1 MLNFVYE
8 ACCCT
13 FVPKGLVFMKA
24 SEANVKQAVELLK
37 VLISTPSISREE
49 GDATDKLQLFI
60 ERGAPVR
67 CDVHRHLNNLWCVA
81 PGYDASRPTLLLD
94 AHIDTV
100 KPVAG
105 WSKHPFTPIVEG
117 DVIYGLGSNDDGASL
132 VTLLQVFYN
141 ICQKPQRYNTIF
153 LASAE
158 EEVSGINGIEAV
170 LPHLPALSCAIV
182 GEPTSMQPAIAEKGL
197 MVLDCVAD
205 GVSGHAARNEGVNA
219 LYKALGDI
227 DWFRNHKS
235 TKSSPLLGD
244 VKMTVTQI
252 NAGTQH
258 NVIPDK
264 CEFVVDIRSNECY
277 SNKELLEII
286 KSNVSC
292 NVTARS
298 TRLNSSF
305 IPLEHPLVARAV
317 AMGCVPYGSP
327 TLSNNALL
335 AGVPTLKMGP
345 GDTTRSHTANE
356 YVLISEIRDGIEKF
370 TAMLDG
376 LKL

>member
-1 MLNFVYE
+1 MP
-8 ACCCT
+8 CGCCT
-13 FVPKGLVFMKA
+13 FVPERRNCMKV

-37 VLISTPSISREE
+37 VLISTPSVSREE
-49 GDATDKLQLFI
+49 GDAADKLQLFI

-67 CDVHRHLNNLWCVA
+67 CDVRRHLNNLWCVA
-81 PGYDASRPTLLLD
+81 PGFDASRPTLLLD

-132 VTLLQVFYN
+132 VTMLQVFYQ
-141 ICQKPQRYNTIF
+141 ICQKPQQYNTIF

-158 EEVSGINGIEAV
+158 EEVSGVNGIEAV
-170 LPHLPALSCAIV
+170 LPHLPAISCAVV
-182 GEPTSMQPAIAEKGL
+182 GEPTSMQPAVAEKGL

-219 LYKALGDI
+219 LYRAIADI
-227 DWFRNHKS
+227 EWFRAHNCTRTS
-235 TKSSPLLGD
+235 GLLGD

-264 CEFVVDIRSNECY
+264 CSYVVDIRSNECY
-277 SNKELLEII
+277 SNKELLDII
-286 KSNVSC
+286 KSNVGS

-305 IPLEHPLVARAV
+305 IPMEHPLVRRAV
-317 AMGCVPYGSP
+317 ELGGVPYGSP
-327 TLSNNALL
+327 TLSNNSLL
-335 AGVPTLKMGP
+335 GGIPTLKMGP

-370 TAMLDG
+370 CSMLDG